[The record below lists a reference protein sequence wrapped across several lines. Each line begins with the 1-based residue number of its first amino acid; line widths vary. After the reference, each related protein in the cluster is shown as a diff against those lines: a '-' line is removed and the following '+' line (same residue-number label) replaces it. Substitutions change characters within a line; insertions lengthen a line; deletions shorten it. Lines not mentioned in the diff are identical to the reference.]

1 MTEEQNTP
9 QPSQGSA
16 TDKKFSINSTNNN
29 IALGLLVICFLAFGA
44 GLLKTSN
51 SFNKESL
58 KDPSET
64 SSKVMSKLL
73 KKDHILQV
81 DLSGPIFMDAPQQQG
96 GFLDSE
102 TNAMSVRKA
111 LDEAAEDD
119 HVKGILL
126 RINSPGG
133 TVGMSQ
139 ELNKAV
145 NRVRKAGKPVVA
157 SLGDITASGGYYTA
171 VAADKI
177 IANEGTLVGSI
188 GVIISNLNMT
198 ELFTQ
203 KLGIQPLTVKS
214 GKFKDML
221 SPYRKPTA
229 DEIALLQS
237 IIDES
242 YADFLGAVVEG
253 RTKFV
258 EGEEEKTKIAAE
270 IKAIADGRVMHGHS
284 AIKSHLVDEVGDY
297 DYAYDVIDQM
307 AKEKFNLKGKDRLPI
322 EKYSK
327 SMTVMDF
334 LGLSLKVPDGVV
346 PKLEMSNPLE
356 SHMPFS
362 YHYPNQPLWVME

>member
-1 MTEEQNTP
+1 MTESQETK
-9 QPSQGSA
+9 PSETSK
-16 TDKKFSINSTNNN
+16 TDKNFLNSPSNS

-51 SFNKESL
+51 ALNKESL
-58 KDPSET
+58 KQPTET

-73 KKDHILQV
+73 KKDHILQIN
-81 DLSGPIFMDAPQQQG
+81 LSGPIFMDAPQQQG
-96 GFLDSE
+96 GFLDSD
-102 TNAMSVRKA
+102 TNAMAARKA
-111 LDEAAEDD
+111 LDEAADDD
-119 HVKGILL
+119 HVKGVLI

-198 ELFTQ
+198 DLFTQ

-214 GKFKDML
+214 GKYKDML
-221 SPYRKPTA
+221 SPYRKPRP

-242 YADFLGAVVEG
+242 YQDFLGAVVEG
-253 RTKFV
+253 RTKFIADAD
-258 EGEEEKTKIAAE
+258 EKKKVAARIASV
-270 IKAIADGRVMHGHS
+270 ADGRVMHGHS
-284 AIKSHLVDEVGDY
+284 AIENHLVDEVGDY

-307 AKEKFNLKGKDRLPI
+307 AKEKFNLKGDDRLPI
-322 EKYSK
+322 QKYSQ
-327 SMTVMDF
+327 STSLLDA
-334 LGLSLKVPDGVV
+334 LGLSLKVPDNIV
-346 PKLEMSNPLE
+346 PKLGVENPLE

-362 YHYPNQPLWVME
+362 YRYPNQPLWVME